1 MTAMKPDAEPE
12 PPLSPSHAG
21 RARTLI
27 TASILVI
34 AVAGIGY
41 VHPNSVFGATSQAGR
56 TSADAPQAS
65 YQLATVDFVS
75 PSVGWVL
82 GEIQPNRFVILRTT
96 DSSASWTRQFVG
108 PSGVMGEYARF
119 FDSSHGIVVALG
131 PQALLFQTSDGG
143 KTWSRETVREGGGY
157 VVSAAF
163 VDAKNGWLLT
173 RGGAA
178 GAPSEE
184 LFRTADGGSTWIG
197 LGDPVAPGDAA
208 FRVAFSDLTHGWLY
222 SGSAGP
228 YAYMSVDGGAAW
240 RRVQLP
246 PPPGGWPAAPANS
259 VATEEFFVAAR
270 PTLGTGV
277 MATVIGIAPPKGR
290 SADGGVL
297 VGYPPLR
304 VRTFDGGGSVTYV
317 YADVSPYRY
326 ATIEYVNPGPLVAGA
341 PENQFQLSSVD
352 GGLSWKPVLAPSNYG
367 AIGYVDAL
375 EWRWIGSGA
384 GSTSSDGGVTW
395 TQVRGLGVPEPL
407 PGSLQFLDA
416 SHAWFG
422 AMAGTRPLVETT
434 DDGGV
439 HWTMKLLPPIK
450 T

>member
-1 MTAMKPDAEPE
+1 MEPDAEPE
-12 PPLSPSHAG
+12 PLLTPSHAG

-27 TASILVI
+27 AASILVI

-41 VHPNSVFGATSQAGR
+41 VHPNFVFGAASPAAPTS
-56 TSADAPQAS
+56 TDAPQAT
-65 YQLATVDFVS
+65 YQLASVDFVT

-82 GEIQPNRFVILRTT
+82 GEIQPSQFAVLHTA
-96 DSSASWTRQFVG
+96 DASATWTRQLVG
-108 PSGVMGEYARF
+108 PLGVMGEYARF
-119 FDSSHGIVVALG
+119 FDSAHGVVVVLG
-131 PQALLFQTSDGG
+131 PEALMFQTADGG
-143 KTWSRETVREGGGY
+143 DTWSRATVREGGGY

-178 GAPSEE
+178 GSPTEE
-184 LFRTADGGSTWIG
+184 LFRTADGGKTWIG
-197 LGDPVAPGDAA
+197 LGDPVVPGDTA
-208 FRVAFSDLTHGWLY
+208 FRVAFADLNNGWLY

-228 YAYMSVDGGAAW
+228 YAYMSVDGGYTW
-240 RRVQLP
+240 RRVPLP
-246 PPPGGWPAAPANS
+246 APPGGWLAAPGNS
-259 VATEEFFVAAR
+259 VSTEKFFVAAR
-270 PTLGTGV
+270 PTQGAGV
-277 MATVIGIAPPKGR
+277 MTTVIGIAPPRGR

-297 VGYPPLR
+297 VGYPPLK

-326 ATIEYVNPGPLVAGA
+326 ATIEYVNPGQLAAVA

-352 GGLSWKPVLAPSNYG
+352 GGLSWRAVLSPSNYG

-375 EWRWIGSGA
+375 TWRWIGSGA
-384 GSTSSDGGVTW
+384 GSTSSDGGSTW

-416 SHAWFG
+416 NHAWFG

-439 HWTMKLLPPIK
+439 HWKMNLLPPIK